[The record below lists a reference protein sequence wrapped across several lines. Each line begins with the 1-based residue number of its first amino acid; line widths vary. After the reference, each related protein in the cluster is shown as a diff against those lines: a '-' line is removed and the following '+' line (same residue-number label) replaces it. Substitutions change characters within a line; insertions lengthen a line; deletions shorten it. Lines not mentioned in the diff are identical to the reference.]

1 MPQNPPTA
9 PTRAPSRPLPLG
21 ALWLGLAIVA
31 GWPLFRLG
39 VTGLAEAWARPEFS
53 HGPVIPVLSLYLFLH
68 EMKAVPPPRQPVADR
83 WPGVLV
89 TAAALLLALAGNLA
103 GIDHLVFYA
112 LILWTAGLVLV
123 AFGWRR
129 GRGFWPSVLHLVFML
144 PLPQFLYWKL
154 TTTLQLV
161 SSAIG
166 VQLVGLA
173 GIPVYL
179 DGNII
184 DLGVIQLQVAEAC
197 SGLAYLFP
205 IMSFTYVFAVL
216 YRGPLWHKLVL
227 LLLAV
232 PIAIAMNALRIG
244 AIGILVDRFGVA
256 QAEGFLHVF
265 EGWVVFL
272 ACLAAM
278 GLLAKAL
285 QRLTGD
291 RRRLGEALDVDFSG
305 LGAQLGRLRGLE
317 PSPALA
323 LTALLTLGLG
333 LGWSLAPAR
342 ELAPPARQDFASFP
356 LDLADWAAAGGD
368 AGDGGRWQGTPA
380 PLTPALERIL
390 GADDYLSA
398 LYVDPAENPAA
409 AAPVDLFLSFY
420 ARQTAGNAV
429 HSPEV
434 CLPGAGWEIAT
445 LAVVPVEVAGER
457 FAVNRAVIRKG
468 AERQLVWYWFEGR
481 GRRLTGDF
489 AVKGWTLLDS
499 LRDGRSDGGL
509 VRLITPIRPAPA
521 GGSEDG
527 GGEAAAPA
535 GGKSED
541 GGEAAADA
549 RLARFLAASLREI
562 PRFIPN

>member
-1 MPQNPPTA
+1 MEQLPHETGGGAPGEATA
-9 PTRAPSRPLPLG
+9 DERNLAMLMHLLTLISLLLGGWFVHILVPLVAWLWKRETSPFVAAHSREQLNFEISLT
-21 ALWLGLAIVA
+21 LYAIVA
-31 GWPLFRLG
+31 G
-39 VTGLAEAWARPEFS
+39 
-53 HGPVIPVLSLYLFLH
+53 
-68 EMKAVPPPRQPVADR
+68 
-83 WPGVLV
+83 
-89 TAAALLLALAGNLA
+89 LL
-103 GIDHLVFYA
+103 
-112 LILWTAGLVLV
+112 
-123 AFGWRR
+123 
-129 GRGFWPSVLHLVFML
+129 
-144 PLPQFLYWKL
+144 
-154 TTTLQLV
+154 
-161 SSAIG
+161 
-166 VQLVGLA
+166 
-173 GIPVYL
+173 
-179 DGNII
+179 
-184 DLGVIQLQVAEAC
+184 
-197 SGLAYLFP
+197 
-205 IMSFTYVFAVL
+205 
-216 YRGPLWHKLVL
+216 
-227 LLLAV
+227 
-232 PIAIAMNALRIG
+232 
-244 AIGILVDRFGVA
+244 
-256 QAEGFLHVF
+256 
-265 EGWVVFL
+265 
-272 ACLAAM
+272 
-278 GLLAKAL
+278 
-285 QRLTGD
+285 
-291 RRRLGEALDVDFSG
+291 
-305 LGAQLGRLRGLE
+305 
-317 PSPALA
+317 
-323 LTALLTLGLG
+323 ALLTLGLG

-342 ELAPPARQDFASFP
+342 ERAPPGPQALASFP
-356 LDLADWAAAGGD
+356 RDLGDWAAAGGD